1 MIGLLSRTAAV
12 YVAATFL
19 ATAAQ
24 GQQATPGAAPP
35 ARTAAPATPAPS
47 PTHMALA
54 RELITVNGL
63 SRLVD
68 PFLPQFSA
76 QIRRGTVTRPELAK
90 DLDQVLEAIKPE
102 IEQQKQVMVDTALR
116 FYTAAFT
123 EAELKELIVFFK
135 TATGQKYIQT
145 GARLVDV
152 LAFETRRW
160 TDQMSDNLMKR
171 VRTEMAKRGHHL

>member
-1 MIGLLSRTAAV
+1 MIRLFSRTAAV

-102 IEQQKQVMVDTALR
+102 IEQQKQAMVETTAR
-116 FYTAAFT
+116 YYANTFT
-123 EAELKELIVFFK
+123 ESELKDLIAFFK
-135 TATGQKYIQT
+135 TPTGQKYLQ
-145 GARLVDV
+145 LSPKV
-152 LAFETRRW
+152 LDGLSLEAQRW
-160 TDQMSDNLMKR
+160 AERTSQQVMSR
-171 VRTEMAKRGHHL
+171 VRDEMAKRGHQM